1 MIAPSSRPAAPRRVA
16 LGLMLVV
23 SALASGCAGFE
34 GVDLGSVFPAG
45 AAGPLDEATVASGL
59 RQALDVGI
67 QRTTASLS
75 ASGAFGAN
83 PALRL
88 RLPGELGRFA
98 QTLRG
103 VGLGGQVDALED
115 AMNRAAETASG
126 EVVPVFASA
135 IGSMTIADAF
145 AILNGEN
152 DAATR
157 YFETRTAAELQR
169 RIQPIAAGAMRE
181 VGLYT
186 IYDDLRAAYD
196 RIPLAKP
203 ASVDLEAHVAERT
216 LAALFGR
223 LAEEEG
229 RIRED
234 PGARTTALLRRVF
247 GAARGGALG
256 MGMR

>member
-1 MIAPSSRPAAPRRVA
+1 MIAPSSRSAAPRPLAVCFA
-16 LGLMLVV
+16 MLVFSLV
-23 SALASGCAGFE
+23 PGCAGFE
-34 GVDLGSVFPAG
+34 GIDLGSAFPAG
-45 AAGPLDEATVASGL
+45 VAGPLDEATVASGL

-67 QRTTASLS
+67 QRTTTSLS

-115 AMNRAAETASG
+115 AMNRAAETAAG
-126 EVVPVFASA
+126 EAVPVFASA

-145 AILNGEN
+145 AILDGEN

-157 YFETRTAAELQR
+157 YFEARTSAELQR
-169 RIQPIAAGAMRE
+169 RFEPVAAGAMRE
-181 VGLYT
+181 VGLYA

-196 RIPLAKP
+196 RIPLVKP
-203 ASVDLEAHVAERT
+203 ASVDLEAYVSERT

-229 RIRED
+229 RIRAD
-234 PGARTTALLRRVF
+234 PAARTTALLRRVF
-247 GAARGGALG
+247 GAARGGTLG
-256 MGMR
+256 VGMR